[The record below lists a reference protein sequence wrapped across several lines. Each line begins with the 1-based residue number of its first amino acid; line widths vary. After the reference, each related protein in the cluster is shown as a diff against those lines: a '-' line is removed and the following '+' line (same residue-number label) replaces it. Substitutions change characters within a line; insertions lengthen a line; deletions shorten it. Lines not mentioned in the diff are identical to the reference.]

1 MNRLPVTAHAV
12 LRWLERIEGEDIEGV
27 RRILREQ
34 GRPDDDGTVV
44 KVLAAYG
51 LDIGEIKR
59 RILPDRCLAAV
70 QLGAR
75 CIRRDGVRLVCTDG
89 HVVSVLGRGQ
99 GFHPANRVRPTPR
112 SLREHA

>member
-27 RRILREQ
+27 RRILRAK

-59 RILPDRCLAAV
+59 RILPDGYLAAV

-75 CIRRDGVRLVCTDG
+75 CIRTGHAKLVIVDGK
-89 HVVSVLGRGQ
+89 VVSVMGMGQ
-99 GFHPANRVRPTPR
+99 RVTPR
-112 SLREHA
+112 SAGLGRAAIRESA